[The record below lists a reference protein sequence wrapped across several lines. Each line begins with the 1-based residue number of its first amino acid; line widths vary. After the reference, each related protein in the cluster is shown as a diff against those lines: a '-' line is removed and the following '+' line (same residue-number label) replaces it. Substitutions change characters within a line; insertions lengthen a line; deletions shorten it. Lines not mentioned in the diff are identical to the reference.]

1 MQVFEEP
8 IVIDQKCSQVI
19 QSAIGDLVM
28 ADQLTASDVADFA
41 DSLVYDER
49 SNICF
54 AYDPRD
60 EGKRRLQGVVS

>member
-1 MQVFEEP
+1 M
-8 IVIDQKCSQVI
+8 
-19 QSAIGDLVM
+19 GDLVM